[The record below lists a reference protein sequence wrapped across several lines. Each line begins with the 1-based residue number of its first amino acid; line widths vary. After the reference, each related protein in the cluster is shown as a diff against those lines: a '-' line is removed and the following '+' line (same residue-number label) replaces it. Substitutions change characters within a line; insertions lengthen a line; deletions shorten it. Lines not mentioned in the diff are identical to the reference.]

1 MLGFI
6 LMLVAMIL
14 FILAAWP
21 KVSDRLQFIG
31 IGLAFMAASFAFGL
45 YPG

>member
-1 MLGFI
+1 MLGFV
-6 LMLVAMIL
+6 LMLVAMII
-14 FILAAWP
+14 FIMAAWP
-21 KVSDRLQFIG
+21 KVTDKAQFMA